1 MLPTFITGNMDKVTY
16 LSKLLGY
23 ELEHIKIDLD
33 EIQSKDPM
41 VVVEHKV
48 RQAYDIIKKPVLVE
62 DTSLCIN
69 ALDGLPGTFIK
80 FFTEASDGL
89 NMICHMVDGFEDR
102 SAYAS
107 AIYGYYDG
115 VMLQYFSG
123 RLDGQI
129 AKKPSGVGGYGWDQ
143 IFIPDGYNGLT
154 RAELSPA
161 DDIKTYA
168 QTRGDIKTFLNE
180 LNNELVKKIAV
191 DNNAEISIM
200 RVPTG
205 MKVPG
210 AMREAIDRLF
220 SRFGDLPKAVNIQ
233 EVVDNPNS
241 ALIFAIKGDLPSDN
255 WDLLPVESY
264 CGTTTLLMLTST
276 THKIASFY
284 EVVVEA
290 GNEGKGIGKRL
301 MNKAIEIGKQ
311 NGVTRFDLT
320 SSPNKVAAQALYEK
334 VGFKKRETNNWR
346 LEV

>member
-1 MLPTFITGNMDKVTY
+1 MLPTFITGNLDKVEY
-16 LSKLLGY
+16 LSKVLGY
-23 ELEHIKIDLD
+23 ELDHVKIDLD

-41 VVVEHKV
+41 IVIEHKV

-80 FFTEASDGL
+80 FFTDASDGL
-89 NMICHMVDGFEDR
+89 NMICKMVDGFEDR

-115 VMLQYFSG
+115 TNIQFFSG

-129 AKKPSGVGGYGWDQ
+129 ATTPSGVGGYGWDQ

-154 RAELSPA
+154 RAELSSE
-161 DDIKTYA
+161 DDIETYKK
-168 QTRGDIKTFLNE
+168 TRGDIKSFLDE
-180 LNNELVKKIAV
+180 LKNRVVQEVNIDVNS
-191 DNNAEISIM
+191 DISIL

-205 MKVPG
+205 IKVPE
-210 AMREAIDRLF
+210 AMRQALDRLL
-220 SRFGDLPKAVNIQ
+220 SRFGDLPKSVNVQ

-241 ALIFAIKGDLPSDN
+241 ALIFAIKGDVPTDN
-255 WDLLPVESY
+255 WDLLPKESY

-284 EVVVEA
+284 EVVVEE

-301 MNKAIEIGKQ
+301 MNTAIEIGKQ

>member
-1 MLPTFITGNMDKVTY
+1 MLPTFITGNQDKVTY
-16 LSKLLGY
+16 LSRLLGY
-23 ELEHIKIDLD
+23 ELEHIKIDLE
-33 EIQSKDPM
+33 EIQSKDP
-41 VVVEHKV
+41 VEVIEHKV

-115 VMLQYFSG
+115 VKVQFFSG

-143 IFIPDGYNGLT
+143 IFIPDGYSGLT
-154 RAELSPA
+154 RAELSTEN
-161 DDIKTYA
+161 DIKTYA
-168 QTRGDIKTFLNE
+168 KTRGDIKTFLSGLSNE
-180 LNNELVKKIAV
+180 VVEKVTSDV
-191 DNNAEISIM
+191 NAEISILQ
-200 RVPTG
+200 VPTG
-205 MKVPG
+205 MKVPD
-210 AMREAIDRLF
+210 AMRQALNRLF
-220 SRFGDLPKAVNIQ
+220 SRFSDLPKATNIQ
-233 EVVDNPNS
+233 EVVDNPYS
-241 ALIFAIKGDLPSDN
+241 ALIFAIKGDIPSDD
-255 WDLLPVESY
+255 WDLLPTELY